1 MKMKL
6 AAAAASGL
14 VLLAG
19 CSIIPPSRG
28 GGPAVQSMVVPRG
41 AELVGR
47 TLRVE
52 AAGGGVSTMRFN
64 GDGTVQ
70 AAFGSQQV
78 NGAWTVASSRLCFAW
93 AGANRECWPYTT
105 SFVRGETVTLTSDRG
120 NVVRATLQ

>member
-1 MKMKL
+1 MKKGL

-14 VLLAG
+14 ILLAG

-28 GGPAVQSMVVPRG
+28 PAVQSMVTPRG

-64 GDGTVQ
+64 SDGTVQ
-70 AAFGSQQV
+70 AAFGNQQV
-78 NGAWTVASSRLCFAW
+78 NGAWTVGSSRLCFAW

-105 SFVRGETVTLTSDRG
+105 SFVRGETVSLTSDRG
-120 NVVRATLQ
+120 NVVRVTLQ